1 MKNDEQKNI
10 NIKSASKWIPSL
22 YLTEGIP
29 YVIIINVSVLLYK
42 RLGISNT
49 DIAFWT
55 SWIYLPWV
63 IKPFWSPFVDILRTK
78 RWWIIMMQI
87 SIGLALFLVSYFIPT
102 TLFFKT
108 TLIVFWL
115 MAFASATH
123 DIAADGFYMLSLS
136 EKEQS
141 FFVGIRSTFY
151 RLALIIGQGVLVIL
165 AGYLEKKYGGENI
178 THTHIAKAWSIV
190 FCILSVFFVVISIYH
205 ILVLPKP
212 LSDKKK
218 NISSKEILSEFGK
231 TLISFFQKKEI
242 VLALAFMLLFRLSE
256 AMITKLATPF
266 MVDSKAVGGLGL
278 DTEQVG
284 FIYGTVGL
292 LALTIGGIVGG
303 FIMSIYG
310 LKRLLFPMALAITVP
325 NIVYVILAYFQPDN
339 LLSINTMIGF
349 EQFGYGFGFTA
360 YMMYLIYFSQGENQ
374 TSHYALCTGFM
385 ALGMMLPSM
394 VAGKLQ
400 SLVGYQMFFII
411 VVILIIPTL
420 LLIPMMKIEDD
431 FGKK

>member
-1 MKNDEQKNI
+1 MQNRKKQTSSLL
-10 NIKSASKWIPSL
+10 SATKWIPSL

-49 DIAFWT
+49 NIAFWT

-78 RWWIIMMQI
+78 RWWIITMQI
-87 SIGLALFLVSYFIPT
+87 GIGLALASVAYFIPT
-102 TLFFKT
+102 SFFFKT
-108 TLIVFWL
+108 TLAVFWL

-190 FCILSVFFVVISIYH
+190 FYLLSAFFIVISLYH

-218 NISSKEILSEFGK
+218 EISSKEILTEFGK
-231 TLISFFQKKEI
+231 TLISFFRKKEI
-242 VLALAFMLLFRLSE
+242 GMALAFMLLFRLSE
-256 AMITKLATPF
+256 AMITKLA
-266 MVDSKAVGGLGL
+266 
-278 DTEQVG
+278 
-284 FIYGTVGL
+284 
-292 LALTIGGIVGG
+292 GG

-325 NIVYVILAYFQPDN
+325 NIVYVVLAYFQPDN
-339 LLSINTMIGF
+339 LLSINTMIAF

-394 VAGKLQ
+394 VAGKLE

-420 LLIPMMKIEDD
+420 LLIPMMKIEND